1 MDYDIIVPGNE
12 TEIFSKPERYGYAK
26 YLTVYSSLAKA
37 LQSREPF
44 VGVLVH
50 GSNKDMMTQ
59 GRKAKE
65 KGFLTLTP
73 AQGYEK
79 DKFVIEKTSVDI
91 LFDFELVYGND
102 HLHYRK
108 SGLNQVLCQL
118 AVQHQKTIA
127 FSLHSLLASSRPE
140 IVLGRL
146 MQNIRFCKKYNVKT
160 IFATFAQTRWE
171 LRSKKDMETFWS
183 VVGRRQ

>member
-1 MDYDIIVPGNE
+1 MDYDIIFSENDA
-12 TEIFSKPERYGYAK
+12 EIFSKPEQYGYTK
-26 YLTVYSSLAKA
+26 YLTVYSTLTKA
-37 LQSREPF
+37 LQSKEPF

-50 GSNKDMMTQ
+50 GSNKDIMTQ
-59 GRKAKE
+59 SRKAKE

-118 AVQHQKTIA
+118 AVQHEKTIA
-127 FSLHSLLASSRPE
+127 FSLHSLVASSRPE

-146 MQNIRFCKKYNVKT
+146 MQNVRFCQKYHVQT
-160 IFATFAQTRWE
+160 LFATLAQTRWE
-171 LRSKKDMETFWS
+171 LRHKKDMEAFER
-183 VVGRRQ
+183 VVGKR